1 MSNVPNRFVDD
12 WGTSLGH
19 GSVCGLTNEWNMG
32 VDRQGCNKR
41 VLFVC
46 PNFFNGD
53 PFDPENENRPL
64 PVWIKDHEPG
74 GGNGNHSYYEV
85 VWEKKVNVG
94 SWMFKHKLKTS
105 NKYPW
110 LMLYLRANATRGL
123 FLELGAAP
131 LVWGTVHPPF
141 HITPK
146 DRKIYRNDTANFPY
160 LAYHYY
166 CAPGNAKHLEQ
177 LVSTCDPYNN
187 PQAQE
192 IFQLLLDPIWGAY
205 GYPTQKE
212 DGWVGDPR
220 IWELD
225 VGGTSSRLY
234 FYQDPSTPPTKR
246 IWTSIDNGTKIFFS
260 AQDEVAE
267 WTVPRNY
274 TSKLG
279 NVLGPE
285 DYGPASRWLNL
296 IHQALNSNTSSQ
308 ISLVVQMFEATKAM
322 FRICCIRLLN
332 TK

>member
-19 GSVCGLTNEWNMG
+19 GSVCGLKNEWNMG

-64 PVWIKDHEPG
+64 PVWIKDHEP
-74 GGNGNHSYYEV
+74 
-85 VWEKKVNVG
+85 EKDIETT
-94 SWMFKHKLKTS
+94 KLVIEAIKKEGAS
-105 NKYPW
+105 
-110 LMLYLRANATRGL
+110 AIGAT
-123 FLELGAAP
+123 AP

-141 HITPK
+141 HITPE

-225 VGGTSSRLY
+225 VGGTSIRLY
-234 FYQDPSTPPTKR
+234 FYQ
-246 IWTSIDNGTKIFFS
+246 
-260 AQDEVAE
+260 
-267 WTVPRNY
+267 VPRNY

-279 NVLGPE
+279 NVLGPK

-308 ISLVVQMFEATKAM
+308 SELIPLHAVQVNMYNSAIIAYQQNKWWATSRASFSVRKVP
-322 FRICCIRLLN
+322 
-332 TK
+332 TTTTG

>member
-1 MSNVPNRFVDD
+1 MTMILQCKDD
-12 WGTSLGH
+12 S
-19 GSVCGLTNEWNMG
+19 M
-32 VDRQGCNKR
+32 
-41 VLFVC
+41 
-46 PNFFNGD
+46 
-53 PFDPENENRPL
+53 
-64 PVWIKDHEPG
+64 G

-123 FLELGAAP
+123 FLELLESPNFRVRWRLDIKNGGPKSRFYLLYMSSCWKNNGAPYDGDVLIDVSRYTP

-141 HITPK
+141 HITPE

-225 VGGTSSRLY
+225 VGGTSIRLY

-260 AQDEVAE
+260 AQDEVA
-267 WTVPRNY
+267 
-274 TSKLG
+274 
-279 NVLGPE
+279 
-285 DYGPASRWLNL
+285 
-296 IHQALNSNTSSQ
+296 
-308 ISLVVQMFEATKAM
+308 
-322 FRICCIRLLN
+322 
-332 TK
+332 